1 MSNLLR
7 GFGLIAFCLLI
18 AACST
23 VEGLFEEDEE
33 LLPGER
39 VSILSLDRGLSADP
53 AIADLRVTL
62 PPAQANADWPT
73 AGGNNSHSLGHVALA
88 GGLQRAW
95 TAGIGESS
103 DDQGRILAQPV
114 VAGGRIYTMDSRAQ
128 VSAFEASSGR
138 AIWRNDLEPEEED
151 EGFFG
156 GGLAV
161 ANGKVFVTT
170 GFSKVFALDA
180 GSGGVI
186 WEGAVPAPMR
196 AAPTVAD
203 GRVFAVTLDNAVYA
217 FNAEDGAELWQHIG
231 FQELAGLVGAASPA
245 ISGSTVVVPYSSGE
259 IFALLA
265 ENGRELWSDN
275 LAISNRTDQAS
286 DLADIR
292 ALPVIDGNRVFA
304 ISHSGRMA
312 AIDVRRGLRAWD
324 IKLGGKEMP
333 WVAGDFI
340 YVITKEAQL
349 VSLTREQGRIRWV
362 QNLERWEDP
371 EDQEDPITWVGP
383 VLAGDRLVMASS
395 TGVAITV
402 SPYDGEILGAVELP
416 GSVSVPPVVA
426 NGMLYFV
433 TDEGGLAA
441 LR

>member
-1 MSNLLR
+1 MAILLR
-7 GFGLIAFCLLI
+7 GLAFSLFCLAI
-18 AACST
+18 AGCST
-23 VEGLFEEDEE
+23 VEDLFEEDEE

-39 VSILSLDRGLSADP
+39 IAILSLERGLEADP

-62 PPAQANADWPT
+62 PPAQANSEWPT
-73 AGGNNSHSLGHVALA
+73 EGGNNAHALGHVALS

-95 TAGIGESS
+95 TAGVGESS
-103 DDQGRILAQPV
+103 DDEGKILAQPV
-114 VAGGRIYTMDSRAQ
+114 VANGRIFTMDSRAQ
-128 VSAFEASSGR
+128 VSAFDAGSGG
-138 AIWRNDLEPEEED
+138 AIWRNDLEPEDED

-156 GGLAV
+156 GGLA
-161 ANGKVFVTT
+161 AADGRIFVTT
-170 GFSKVFALDA
+170 GFAKVFALDA

-186 WEGAVPAPMR
+186 WEASVPAPMR

-203 GRVFAVTLDNAVYA
+203 GRVFAITMDNAVYA
-217 FNAEDGAELWQHIG
+217 FDAEDGEQLWQHIG
-231 FQELAGLVGAASPA
+231 FQELAGLIGAASPA
-245 ISGSTVVVPYSSGE
+245 VSGSTVIAPYSSGE

-275 LAISNRTDQAS
+275 LATRNRSDQAS

-312 AIDVRRGLRAWD
+312 ALDLRRGLRAWD
-324 IKLGGKEMP
+324 IGLGGKEMP
-333 WVAGDFI
+333 WLAGDFL
-340 YVITKEAQL
+340 YVITKDAQL
-349 VSLTREQGRIRWV
+349 VAVTREQGRIRWV
-362 QNLERWEDP
+362 QNLDRWEDP
-371 EDQEDPITWVGP
+371 EDREDPITWTGP
-383 VLAGDRLVMASS
+383 VLAGDRLVVASS
-395 TGVAITV
+395 TGVALTL
-402 SPYDGEILGAVELP
+402 SPYDGEVLGATELP

-433 TDEGGLAA
+433 TDEGDLTA